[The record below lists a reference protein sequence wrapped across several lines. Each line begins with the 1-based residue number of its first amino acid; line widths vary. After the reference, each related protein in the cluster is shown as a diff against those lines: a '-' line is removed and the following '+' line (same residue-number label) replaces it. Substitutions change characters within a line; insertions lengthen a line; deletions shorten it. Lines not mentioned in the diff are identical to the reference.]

1 MSFKAS
7 PFHRTLAPG
16 SCLVSAEQMWLLTCN
31 LVASQE
37 GISLHHEPVS
47 AMQLR
52 PNPASPAR
60 APWCCMGS
68 CCCRT
73 RNQEQGQAVH
83 QHMGDVSPR
92 TCSYFALSGGSHWPQ
107 TISGTEVRPAA
118 EPAFLCV
125 SSPAFRSPVAC
136 FRQFGCLHPGA
147 GIPGSLMANKQAGN
161 VDLSEL

>member
-52 PNPASPAR
+52 PNPASHQPEL
-60 APWCCMGS
+60 PG
-68 CCCRT
+68 
-73 RNQEQGQAVH
+73 AVWAH
-83 QHMGDVSPR
+83 
-92 TCSYFALSGGSHWPQ
+92 A
-107 TISGTEVRPAA
+107 AA
-118 EPAFLCV
+118 EPGTRSRARLCISTWEMSHLEPV
-125 SSPAFRSPVAC
+125 PTLPFQVGPIGPKPSPGLRSGLQQSQLFSVCHLLPSEVL
-136 FRQFGCLHPGA
+136 LHASDNLGVF
-147 GIPGSLMANKQAGN
+147 IQ
-161 VDLSEL
+161 ELGFQEA